1 MGIIVDLIIIAI
13 VLLFIFMGYKRG
25 LTGSLLK
32 LLSFILAIILAFILY
47 KPVSK
52 AIMKN
57 TQLDENIRQT
67 VTNVFGDGNKELN
80 EEEQKMP
87 SSMFE
92 EINDNIK
99 HATEDAKL
107 KIIEETSN
115 TIINITSGLIVFII
129 ARIILAIVSLF
140 LNQITKL
147 PILKQVDAIG
157 GVAYGAIEGIFI
169 VYIILSIISLTSM
182 MWVNNVAVTAVTKSA
197 LGNMLYNNN
206 IILKVLFK

>member
-1 MGIIVDLIIIAI
+1 MGIVVDLIIVAV
-13 VLLFIFMGYKRG
+13 VLLFVFMGYKKG

-32 LLSFILAIILAFILY
+32 LLSFILAIIIAVILY

-52 AIMKN
+52 AIVNN
-57 TQLDENIRQT
+57 TMLDENIRET
-67 VTNVFGDGNKELN
+67 ITNVFGEGNSNES

-99 HATEDAKL
+99 EATEDAKL

-140 LNQITKL
+140 LNQITQL
-147 PILKQVDAIG
+147 PILKQIDRIG
-157 GVAYGAIEGIFI
+157 GIGYGAIEGIFI
-169 VYIILSIISLTSM
+169 VHVVLGIISLTSM
-182 MWVNNVAVTAVTKSA
+182 LWADNVVLTAVTKSA
-197 LGNMLYNNN
+197 VGNMLYNNN
-206 IILKVLFK
+206 LILKILFK